1 MPHNGVKKAGLYY
14 MGEWLLHV
22 EAFMGAWVI
31 IWVWFSG
38 LRTFNVAIFFFGS
51 VCLPGAKKG
60 VRRARIELRIPTLP
74 YAL

>member
-1 MPHNGVKKAGLYY
+1 
-14 MGEWLLHV
+14 LLHV

-60 VRRARIELRIPTLP
+60 SDVHVLSCAYLP
-74 YAL
+74 PAVLNLEDR